1 MDRVS
6 DVRFTAAAG
15 RRRLST
21 ASTTASYDVLY
32 GADAAD
38 GDAERTRVLAAL
50 EASDFPAA
58 LREKAAASSDYL
70 VIEAAATL
78 TSVSSLAV
86 WSAVPAPA
94 KGADSSSAL
103 PAIPILAAAATAA
116 LLVGGASLYGARKA
130 LARASAKADAP
141 DDAAAVELGDVYSPT
156 AEAANVNTEA

>member
-1 MDRVS
+1 M
-6 DVRFTAAAG
+6 
-15 RRRLST
+15 
-21 ASTTASYDVLY
+21 
-32 GADAAD
+32 
-38 GDAERTRVLAAL
+38 
-50 EASDFPAA
+50 
-58 LREKAAASSDYL
+58 
-70 VIEAAATL
+70 
-78 TSVSSLAV
+78 SSLAV

-130 LARASAKADAP
+130 LASAKADAP